1 MENIPQ
7 LEQIKKQ
14 FSILIE
20 KYSLVAELIDHDKDV
35 GIYTFSLSNPHVF
48 IKFEGERYVKDM
60 FGIRIY
66 ISKYP
71 KIPIVIDNFYYY
83 LGFNVPQDTDMIKVF
98 HQHASFL
105 DKYYNNIFLG
115 NFSSFD
121 KLIVFSIKKVFYVG
135 LSHSLPKNS
144 HIRTLRINK
153 NVQWIHIIEEE
164 FYKRRYSEIETY
176 LHNTK
181 SNTLSPA
188 NLDLLKTNKKKIVD
202 NIFEYVC
209 NEDNLLNINRNEE
222 RISRKFRNNDLSWI
236 DEVLDF
242 INKKNNA

>member
-7 LEQIKKQ
+7 LEQIKEQ

-35 GIYTFSLSNPHVF
+35 GIYTFSLSNPHLF

-71 KIPIVIDNFYYY
+71 KIPIIIDDLYYY
-83 LGFNVPQDTDMIKVF
+83 LYFNVPQDADKIKTF

-105 DKYYNNIFLG
+105 DKYYSNLFLG
-115 NFSSFD
+115 DFKDFK
-121 KLIVFSIKKVFYVG
+121 KLIVLSIKTVFYVG

-144 HIRTLRINK
+144 HIRTLRIDK
-153 NVQWIHIIEEE
+153 NVQWINMIEEE

-176 LHNTK
+176 LHNTQSK
-181 SNTLSPA
+181 NLSPD
-188 NLDLLKTNKKKIVD
+188 NLDLLKTNKNKIVD

-209 NEDNLLNINRNEE
+209 NEDTLLNINRNEE
-222 RISRKFRNNDLSWI
+222 RISRKFKNNDLSWI